1 MNATTK
7 TRKKVSKGFVF
18 VACLA
23 PLGWIAYLVLT
34 GQAGA
39 NPIEAANRF
48 LGDWALRFL
57 ILVLAI
63 TPIRKITGWNDLARF
78 RRMIGLY
85 AFAYAVFHVTSY
97 VALDQ
102 FFDWTA
108 IWADIV
114 KRTYIT
120 VGMACLLMLLPLAIT
135 STNGM
140 IKRLGGKRWRNLHKL
155 VYPAGIAACLH
166 YFMMVKADIRE
177 PLIYAGVLALLLG
190 YRALGKLNISRA
202 AVPDS
207 QPLR

>member
-1 MNATTK
+1 MNAPNKALKK
-7 TRKKVSKGFVF
+7 TSKALIFI
-18 VACLA
+18 ACLA
-23 PLGWIAYLVLT
+23 PLAWIVYLVLT

-39 NPIEAANRF
+39 NPIETTNRF

-85 AFAYAVFHVTSY
+85 AFAYAFFHVTSY

-102 FFDWTA
+102 FFDWAA

-140 IKRLGGKRWRNLHKL
+140 IKRLGGRRWRNLHKL
-155 VYPAGIAACLH
+155 VYPMRHCRL
-166 YFMMVKADIRE
+166 
-177 PLIYAGVLALLLG
+177 PALLHDGQGGHPGTFDLRG
-190 YRALGKLNISRA
+190 NSRPSSGIPGTGKVKFQSSGR
-202 AVPDS
+202 P
-207 QPLR
+207 

>member
-1 MNATTK
+1 MKNKNSIQRVAK
-7 TRKKVSKGFVF
+7 PLVF
-18 VACLA
+18 ILSLA
-23 PLGWIAYLVLT
+23 PAIWIATLVFT

-39 NPIEAANRF
+39 NPVEALNRF

-57 ILVLAI
+57 LLVLAI
-63 TPIRKITGWNDLARF
+63 TPLRKLTGWNQLARF

-85 AFAYAVFHVTSY
+85 AFFYAALHVTSY
-97 VALDQ
+97 VVLDQ
-102 FFDWTA
+102 FFDWQT

-120 VGMACLLMLLPLAIT
+120 VGMACILMLLPLAIT

-140 IKRLGGKRWRNLHKL
+140 IKRLGGKRWKALHTL

-177 PLIYAGVLALLLG
+177 PLIYGAILAVLLG
-190 YRALGKLNISRA
+190 YRLIGKSPSNRA
-202 AVPDS
+202 SAPGS
-207 QPLR
+207 PPLR

>member
-1 MNATTK
+1 MNNDHLL
-7 TRKKVSKGFVF
+7 KKLAKPSVF
-18 VACLA
+18 LLSLLPLA
-23 PLGWIAYLVLT
+23 WITYLVFT

-39 NPIEAANRF
+39 NPIESLNRF

-57 ILVLAI
+57 LLVLAI
-63 TPIRKITGWNDLARF
+63 TPVRKLTGWNSLARF

-85 AFAYAVFHVTSY
+85 AFFYAFLHITSY

-102 FFDWTA
+102 FFDWTE
-108 IWADIV
+108 IWTDII

-120 VGMACLLMLLPLAIT
+120 VGMACLLMLLPLTIT

-140 IKRLGGKRWRNLHKL
+140 IKRLGGKRWRALHKL

-177 PLIYAGVLALLLG
+177 PLIYAAILAVLLG
-190 YRALGKLNISRA
+190 YRLIGKIKVDRA
-202 AVPDS
+202 SAPDN
-207 QPLR
+207 PLLR

>member
-1 MNATTK
+1 MEVITK
-7 TRKKVSKGFVF
+7 TLKKVSKAFVF
-18 VACLA
+18 VVCLA

-39 NPIEAANRF
+39 NPIETTNRF

-120 VGMACLLMLLPLAIT
+120 VGMVCLLMLLPLAVT

-155 VYPAGIAACLH
+155 VYPSGIAACLH

>member
-97 VALDQ
+97 LGRYRQTDLYYGRHGLPADAVAARHHLDQ
-102 FFDWTA
+102 RHDQTPG
-108 IWADIV
+108 
-114 KRTYIT
+114 RQT
-120 VGMACLLMLLPLAIT
+120 VAQ
-135 STNGM
+135 
-140 IKRLGGKRWRNLHKL
+140 
-155 VYPAGIAACLH
+155 PA
-166 YFMMVKADIRE
+166 
-177 PLIYAGVLALLLG
+177 
-190 YRALGKLNISRA
+190 
-202 AVPDS
+202 
-207 QPLR
+207 